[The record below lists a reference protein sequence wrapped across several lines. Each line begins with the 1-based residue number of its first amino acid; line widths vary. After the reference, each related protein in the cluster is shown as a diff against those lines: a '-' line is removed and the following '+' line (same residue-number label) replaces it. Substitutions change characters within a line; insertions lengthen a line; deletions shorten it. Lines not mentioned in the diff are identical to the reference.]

1 MDAQPILN
9 PGAVPSKP
17 DYRADL
23 VAAAVAAQSVAPT
36 LPIALQ
42 TNFQKFGILNQAQEP
57 ACVSHAMAN
66 LMKLWYFLKTGQI
79 VNFSARFLHNI
90 SGLPQYNGGSTFG
103 PEDGRDPMT
112 VAKMAFTYGCATEA
126 TCPNDTTLPTNVYF
140 SSTVLTP
147 AMMTEAAQYKIPG
160 YVPVQPTQLAIRQAI
175 QKYGAVSLL
184 MQISN
189 SFWTDVN
196 GNTTYAQAAI
206 DPVRA
211 PQNASQ
217 VIGGHELTGSGWN
230 SSVDH
235 LVNSWSNSWA
245 QQGESDY
252 IFNEWQN
259 YIIEGVA
266 IAEVD
271 TATLNL
277 VQGLPPAGEFKHNFV
292 QTLTQGQTSTEVRAL
307 QIALAIDGDF
317 VYPSITEFYGPVT
330 AQAVSSFQK
339 KYGIPDTG
347 THGTVVGPLTKAKLN
362 SIYNN

>member
-1 MDAQPILN
+1 MNAQPILN

-36 LPIALQ
+36 LPISLQ

-79 VNFSARFLHNI
+79 VDFSPRFLHNI

-211 PQNASQ
+211 PQSASQ

-230 SSVDH
+230 ASIDH
-235 LVNSWSNSWA
+235 LVNSWSNDWA

-266 IAEVD
+266 ITEVD
-271 TATLNL
+271 TATLDL
-277 VQGLPPAGEFKHNFV
+277 IQGLPPAGEFKHNFV
-292 QTLTQGQTSTEVRAL
+292 QTLTKGQTSPEVRAL
-307 QIALAIDGDF
+307 QIALTIAGCNT
-317 VYPSITEFYGPVT
+317 YPEITGYFGPIT
-330 AQAVSSFQK
+330 AASVLAFQN
-339 KYGIPDTG
+339 KYNIPNSG
-347 THGTVVGPLTKAKLN
+347 TNGTVVGPLTRTKLN
-362 SIYNN
+362 SLYNN